1 MWGLLDT
8 AQQESTGRFQERV
21 PVSEGAAAA
30 AAWQVFFLRSML
42 AVPYFEKALYEL
54 PEERVTP
61 AELAA
66 LADDVERRIQGG
78 LAGRCGQGAASR
90 RRDGAGLRF
99 RVYRSLTRLCRLQ
112 GWCQSQVEG
121 FLCAAQTP
129 EAVLPLVRRPLLAV
143 PHILADES
151 SAYYHGYVLAE
162 MSVHQTREFFKSKY
176 GSIADNPEVGKQL
189 TDVRAARRAG
199 RHPWAPRPSGSQATL
214 CESHVMRKCDRQTR
228 LHFVRGR

>member
-78 LAGRCGQGAASR
+78 LAGRCGQGAAS
-90 RRDGAGLRF
+90 GAERWCRAEVQGL
-99 RVYRSLTRLCRLQ
+99 SKPDEALQ
-112 GWCQSQVEG
+112 APGLV
-121 FLCAAQTP
+121 P
-129 EAVLPLVRRPLLAV
+129 EP
-143 PHILADES
+143 
-151 SAYYHGYVLAE
+151 G
-162 MSVHQTREFFKSKY
+162 
-176 GSIADNPEVGKQL
+176 
-189 TDVRAARRAG
+189 
-199 RHPWAPRPSGSQATL
+199 
-214 CESHVMRKCDRQTR
+214 
-228 LHFVRGR
+228 